1 MDGVSAALVRIILP
15 SAPAILAKALVL
27 AAEASI
33 PAQIVFDY
41 WQVVVIF
48 TQAAAIL
55 LWCRVRL
62 LPRPGYPAPPRR
74 RTGSRIRR
82 PLLRHLLVRIL
93 GFLMVK
99 F

>member
-1 MDGVSAALVRIILP
+1 MSAALVRINLP
-15 SAPAILAKALVL
+15 FAPIILAKALVL

-33 PAQIVFDY
+33 LAQIVFDY
-41 WQVVVIF
+41 WQAVVIF

-74 RTGSRIRR
+74 RTGSRPRR
-82 PLLRHLLVRIL
+82 PLRLHLRVRIL
-93 GFLMVK
+93 GLLMVK